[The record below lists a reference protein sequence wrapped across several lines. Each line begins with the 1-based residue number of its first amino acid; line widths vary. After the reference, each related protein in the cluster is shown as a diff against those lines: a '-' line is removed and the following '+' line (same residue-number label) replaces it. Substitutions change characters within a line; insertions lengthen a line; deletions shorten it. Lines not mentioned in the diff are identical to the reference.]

1 MKNIK
6 RTITIVLLL
15 LIGNFIKAQ
24 DIHFSQFYN
33 SPLTLN
39 PANTGVFNGG
49 MRFIAN
55 YKDQWG
61 KVTTPFKT
69 YGFSYDAGI
78 FRQKW
83 TKGYMG
89 AGISI
94 FNDKAGD
101 SKMGLTQVNLSISCL
116 RKLNKSNTLTAGIQG
131 GFAQKSVSTS
141 SLTWDNQYN
150 GLYHDPNMPNNEQ
163 SVSPSFFYQDY
174 SAGILWNYSKSE
186 IYTTANNHFQ
196 SNLGVSLLHI
206 NKPNQSFLSQSDRL
220 YQKLVIHGGL
230 SVGIKNTNAS
240 IVPSFLTVFQGK
252 SKEISLGTL
261 IKYNLITGSH
271 YTGYIKNAAVY
282 FGGHYRWSDAV
293 VLTAQVEVSDWLLG
307 ISYDVNT
314 SKLTTASKGMGGLEI
329 SLRYINP
336 LKGKFKPKF

>member
-6 RTITIVLLL
+6 RIFSLLLL
-15 LIGNFIKAQ
+15 LITLTSLKAQ

-39 PANTGVFNGG
+39 PANTGVFLGG

-83 TKGYMG
+83 TNGYMG
-89 AGISI
+89 AGISL

-116 RKLNKSNTLTAGIQG
+116 RKLNKNNTLSAGIQG
-131 GFAQKSVSTS
+131 GIAQRSINTN
-141 SLTWDNQYN
+141 SLTWGNQYN
-150 GLYHDPNMPNNEQ
+150 GLYQDPGLPSNEI
-163 SVSPSFFYQDY
+163 SATPSFIYQDY
-174 SAGILWNYSKSE
+174 SAGILWNYSKTE
-186 IYTTANNHFQ
+186 MYTTANNHLQ
-196 SNLGVSLLHI
+196 SHLGFSILHI
-206 NKPNQSFLSQSDRL
+206 NKPHQTFLGQSDQL
-220 YQKLVIHGGL
+220 YQKFVVHGGL
-230 SVGIKNTNAS
+230 NVGIKNSNAS
-240 IVPSFLTVFQGK
+240 IVPSFLTVFQGS
-252 SKEISLGTL
+252 SKEITFGTL
-261 IKYNLITGSH
+261 IKYNLITGSK

-293 VLTAQVEVSDWLLG
+293 VLTAELEIADWLLG
-307 ISYDVNT
+307 LSYDVNT
-314 SKLTTASKGMGGLEI
+314 SQLTSASKGLGGLEI
-329 SLRYINP
+329 SLRYIRP
-336 LKGKFKPKF
+336 LKGKFKSKF